1 MATISGGDKLE
12 QVLKAIGDNMRVQMN
27 VGILEGATNEDTG
40 EKIAP
45 YAAANEYGTL
55 HIPARP
61 FMRNTVAEHSAQW
74 AQTLGKLVEGQTK
87 NAGGVEKAFNV
98 MGTLMVQ
105 DIRDTIEHSVPPP
118 NVAATVAAKRRK
130 GRAKPDQT
138 LVDSGS
144 MQRAI
149 DFEIIKTEAATSFSW
164 WNPLTWFGR

>member
-1 MATISGGDKLE
+1 MASISGGDKLE
-12 QVLKAIGDNMRVQMN
+12 QALKTIGDNMRVQMN

-61 FMRNTVAEHSAQW
+61 FMRNSVAEHSTQW
-74 AQTLGKLVEGQTK
+74 VQSLGKLVEGQAK
-87 NAGGVEKAFNV
+87 DASGVEKAFNV

-105 DIRDTIEHSVPPP
+105 DIRDTIEHSVPPH
-118 NVAATVAAKRRK
+118 NAKATVDAKRRK
-130 GRAKPDQT
+130 GRAKPEQT

-144 MQRAI
+144 MQRAV
-149 DFEIIKTEAATSFSW
+149 DFEIIK
-164 WNPLTWFGR
+164 GDGK